1 MAKAYGQNTAVDFAP
16 SNLITFNGSFS
27 RGAGQPLDKTA
38 VWYSTG
44 TDDNYVSGY
53 DRARSYAASD
63 AAYIGQVIAV
73 IDPDKTALYVITDA
87 SGNLQPLTLRELF
100 TAEAHNKILTWDDN
114 KQLIVPKEIKYCA
127 PEDDSDAGLLSFF
140 E

>member
-1 MAKAYGQNTAVDFAP
+1 MAKAYGQNTAIDFAP

-44 TDDNYVSGY
+44 TGDDYKSGY
-53 DRARSYAASD
+53 TRACLYAASD

-73 IDPDKTALYVITDA
+73 IDNGKTALYVITDA

-100 TAEAHNKILTWDDN
+100 TTEAHDKILTWDDTQ
-114 KQLIVPKEIKYCA
+114 QLIVPKEIKYCA
-127 PEDDSDAGLLSFF
+127 PEDGGDAGLLSFF